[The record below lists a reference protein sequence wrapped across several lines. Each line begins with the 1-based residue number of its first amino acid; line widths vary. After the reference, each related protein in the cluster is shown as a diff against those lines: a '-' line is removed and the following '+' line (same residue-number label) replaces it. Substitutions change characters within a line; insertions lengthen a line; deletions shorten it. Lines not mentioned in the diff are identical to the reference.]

1 MREIRGEISQLST
14 CDSILYVEIVLVP
27 KRKSSPIGD
36 NGGKF
41 GEGPYTRVMY
51 IDRERL
57 SVERK
62 KHSLKKY

>member
-1 MREIRGEISQLST
+1 MKVVEKYLNSLS

-36 NGGKF
+36 TGGKF
-41 GEGPYTRVMY
+41 GEVPHTRVMY

-62 KHSLKKY
+62 NT